1 MKDRVRQAKAHEI
14 LVLSA
19 RIRAWLRY
27 WRSLA
32 WWQGLSHR
40 CSFDPVGEIFQPYR
54 HRAEPVLLPVRRQG
68 WQRTTSRGE
77 IGKREMGATVAIG
90 GPGSRGG
97 PSACSRDRYRQRCSL
112 RRSKTGARSSLT
124 GLTFARRRASVVSAG
139 TARCVFRGGAVTF
152 VQTPHGMRT
161 SAPPYR

>member
-1 MKDRVRQAKAHEI
+1 MKDRVRQAKAYEI

-40 CSFDPVGEIFQPYR
+40 CSLDPVGEIFQPYR
-54 HRAEPVLLPVRRQG
+54 HRAEPVLFPVRRQG

-77 IGKREMGATVAIG
+77 IGKRVGLNPERTLALLFVTSGIEAMAGSGFVYVFERNNGRWTKKSEMQMWT
-90 GPGSRGG
+90 
-97 PSACSRDRYRQRCSL
+97 
-112 RRSKTGARSSLT
+112 T
-124 GLTFARRRASVVSAG
+124 
-139 TARCVFRGGAVTF
+139 
-152 VQTPHGMRT
+152 
-161 SAPPYR
+161 